1 LLRRRRIDRIDP
13 VGKLLDLTRLGGCV
27 DDLPCPGR
35 RNGGNSA
42 AFERSADSSIR
53 NTSPVMLYANLRPN
67 TFLVLL
73 LLSLL
78 LASTWD
84 PVWAKD
90 GPHYRYQQPSRDGI
104 GKVYFGREISQVM
117 GHRGA
122 RWLERKTRENEER
135 PDRVIDAM
143 ALAADAEVA
152 DIGAGT
158 GYFSV
163 RLARAVPEGQ
173 VFAVDIQPEMLALL
187 RARIDREGLRNITLV
202 QGREDDPRLAPNS
215 LDAALLVDAYHE
227 FAYPYEMMR
236 ALVTALRPG
245 GRVILIEYRGEDPS
259 APIKPL
265 HKMTEAQA
273 ILEMDAVGLTH
284 KLTLSTLPTQ
294 HILIFE
300 KPGAS

>member
-1 LLRRRRIDRIDP
+1 MP
-13 VGKLLDLTRLGGCV
+13 
-27 DDLPCPGR
+27 
-35 RNGGNSA
+35 
-42 AFERSADSSIR
+42 
-53 NTSPVMLYANLRPN
+53 YANHRPN
-67 TFLVLL
+67 IFLVFL

-78 LASTWD
+78 LASIWD
-84 PVWAKD
+84 SAWGKD
-90 GPHYRYQQPSRDGI
+90 GPDYRYQQPSRDGI
-104 GKVYFGREISQVM
+104 GKVYLGREISEVM

-122 RWLERKTRENEER
+122 RWLERKTRVDEER

-187 RARIDREGLRNITLV
+187 QARIDQEGLQNITLV
-202 QGREDDPRLAPNS
+202 QGREDDPRLAPDS

-245 GRVILIEYRGEDPS
+245 GRVVLIEYRGEDPRV
-259 APIKPL
+259 PIKPL

-273 ILEMDAVGLTH
+273 ILEMEAVGLAH
-284 KLTLSTLPTQ
+284 KRTLTTLPTQ
-294 HILIFE
+294 HILIFK

>member
-1 LLRRRRIDRIDP
+1 M
-13 VGKLLDLTRLGGCV
+13 
-27 DDLPCPGR
+27 
-35 RNGGNSA
+35 S
-42 AFERSADSSIR
+42 
-53 NTSPVMLYANLRPN
+53 YAHHRPN
-67 TFLVLL
+67 TFLVLG

-78 LASTWD
+78 LASIWD
-84 PVWAKD
+84 SAWGKD
-90 GPHYRYQQPSRDGI
+90 GPDYRYQQPSRDGI
-104 GKVYFGREISQVM
+104 GKVYLGREISQVM

-122 RWLERKTRENEER
+122 RWLERKTRVDEER

-173 VFAVDIQPEMLALL
+173 VFAVDIQAEMLALL
-187 RARIDREGLRNITLV
+187 QARIDREGLQNVTLV
-202 QGREDDPRLAPNS
+202 QGREDHPRLAPNS

-245 GRVILIEYRGEDPS
+245 GRVVLIEYRGEDS
-259 APIKPL
+259 SVPIKPL

-273 ILEMDAVGLTH
+273 VLEMDAVGLVH
-284 KLTLSTLPTQ
+284 KRTLTTLPTQ

-300 KPGAS
+300 KPGES

>member
-1 LLRRRRIDRIDP
+1 M
-13 VGKLLDLTRLGGCV
+13 
-27 DDLPCPGR
+27 
-35 RNGGNSA
+35 S
-42 AFERSADSSIR
+42 
-53 NTSPVMLYANLRPN
+53 YAHHRPN
-67 TFLVLL
+67 TFLVLG

-78 LASTWD
+78 LASIWD
-84 PVWAKD
+84 SAWGKD
-90 GPHYRYQQPSRDGI
+90 GPDYRYQQPSRDGI
-104 GKVYFGREISQVM
+104 GKVYLGREISQVM

-122 RWLERKTRENEER
+122 RWLERKTRVDEER

-187 RARIDREGLRNITLV
+187 QARIDQEGLQNITLV
-202 QGREDDPRLAPNS
+202 QGREDDPRLAPDS

-245 GRVILIEYRGEDPS
+245 GRVVLIEYRGEDPS
-259 APIKPL
+259 VPIKPL

-273 ILEMDAVGLTH
+273 VLEMDAVGLVH
-284 KLTLSTLPTQ
+284 KRTLTPCRPST
-294 HILIFE
+294 
-300 KPGAS
+300 S